1 MYVPALGI
9 LEPEPWS
16 ESSEVGM
23 AERVNL
29 FENVN
34 RQFDEAADILG
45 LSQELRELLKTPYRE
60 ITVAMPIRMEDGTLK
75 VFKGYRVQHNGVR
88 GPQKGGI
95 RFHPDVD
102 LDDIRALAS
111 LNTWKTA
118 VVNIPFG
125 GAKGGIQCDP
135 SKMSMHELEMLTRR
149 YISKI
154 SMVLGPTRDVI
165 SPDVNTNAQ
174 TMAWVMDEYGR
185 KNGYQPACVTG
196 KPLELGGSQGRLA
209 ATGRGVALCARE
221 AWTKVLG
228 RDLKGVRAVLQGFGN
243 VGSHSAAFLDR
254 MGVRIV
260 AVSDLGGAVRRPEGL
275 DVPALL
281 AYAQQQG
288 GTVAG
293 FPGGEPFDPAA
304 VWAQDCDLLI
314 PAALGGVLTGATA
327 PAVTARLIVE
337 GANAPTT
344 PEADRIFR
352 ERGITVIP
360 DILANAGGVT
370 VSYFEWVQNLQQI
383 FWDEAE
389 IFEKEEKILVQA
401 FRDVEDKVKRHGCTW
416 RTGALVLA
424 LERVKT
430 ANELRGW

>member
-1 MYVPALGI
+1 MT
-9 LEPEPWS
+9 EH
-16 ESSEVGM
+16 M
-23 AERVNL
+23 NL
-29 FENVN
+29 FDNVN

-95 RFHPDVD
+95 RFHPDLV
-102 LDDIRALAS
+102 LDDVRALAS

-135 SKMSMHELEMLTRR
+135 SRMSQHELEMLTRR

-154 SMVLGPTRDVI
+154 SMVLGPTRDVP
-165 SPDVNTNAQ
+165 SPDLNTNAQ

-196 KPLELGGSQGRLA
+196 KPLELGGSQGREA

-228 RDLKGVRAVLQGFGN
+228 RDLKDARVVLQGFGN
-243 VGSHSAAFLDR
+243 VGSFAAKFLDE
-254 MGVRIV
+254 MGARIV
-260 AVSDLGGAVRRPEGL
+260 AVADLGGAVRRPEGL
-275 DVPALL
+275 DVPALF
-281 AYAQQQG
+281 AYVPRNK

-293 FPGGEPFDPAA
+293 FPGGEAFDPAA
-304 VWAQDCDLLI
+304 VWAQEGDILV
-314 PAALGGVLTGATA
+314 PAALGGVLTQATA
-327 PAVTARLIVE
+327 PEVKARLIVE

-352 ERGITVIP
+352 ERGITLIP

-370 VSYFEWVQNLQQI
+370 VSYFEWVQNLQQL

-389 IFEKEEKILVQA
+389 IFEKEEKILIQA
-401 FRDVEDKVKRHGCTW
+401 FHEVEEKVKLHGCTW

-424 LERVKT
+424 LERVRR

>member
-1 MYVPALGI
+1 MGVPMTGA
-9 LEPEPWS
+9 
-16 ESSEVGM
+16 M
-23 AERVNL
+23 NL

-34 RQFDEAADILG
+34 RQFDEAADILQ

-60 ITVAMPIRMEDGTLK
+60 ITVAMPIRMEDGTLR

-95 RFHPDVD
+95 RFHPDLA
-102 LDDIRALAS
+102 LDDVRALAS

-135 SKMSMHELEMLTRR
+135 SRLSLHELEMLTRR

-154 SMVLGPTRDVI
+154 SMVLGPTRDII
-165 SPDVNTNAQ
+165 SPDLNTNAQ
-174 TMAWVMDEYGR
+174 IMAWVMDEYGR
-185 KNGYQPACVTG
+185 KNGHQPACVTG
-196 KPLELGGSQGRLA
+196 KPLELGGSQGREA
-209 ATGRGVALCARE
+209 ATGRGVAICARE
-221 AWTKVLG
+221 AWTRVLG
-228 RDLKGVRAVLQGFGN
+228 RDLKGARVILQGFGN
-243 VGSHSAAFLDR
+243 VGGHSARFLAD
-254 MGVRIV
+254 MGARVV
-260 AVSDLGGAVRRPEGL
+260 AVADLGGAVRRQEGL
-275 DVPALL
+275 DVTALL
-281 AYAQQQG
+281 AHARQNR

-293 FPGGEPFDPAA
+293 FPGGEPFDRAEI
-304 VWAQDCDLLI
+304 WAQEGDILI
-314 PAALGGVLTGATA
+314 PAALGGVLTEATA
-327 PAVTARLIVE
+327 PTVKVSLIVE

-352 ERGITVIP
+352 ERGILVMP

-370 VSYFEWVQNLQQI
+370 VSYFEWVQNLQHL
-383 FWDEAE
+383 FWEEAE
-389 IFEKEEKILVQA
+389 IFEKEEKVLLQA
-401 FRDVEDKVKRHGCTW
+401 FRDVEEQVHRHHCTW

-424 LERVKT
+424 LDRVRK

>member
-1 MYVPALGI
+1 
-9 LEPEPWS
+9 
-16 ESSEVGM
+16 M
-23 AERVNL
+23 AGQTNL

-45 LSQELRELLKTPYRE
+45 FSHELRELLKTPYRE
-60 ITVAMPIRMEDGTLK
+60 ITVAMPIRMEDGTLR

-95 RFHPDVD
+95 RFHPDLA
-102 LDDIRALAS
+102 LDDVRALAS

-135 SKMSMHELEMLTRR
+135 SKMSPHELEMLTRR

-154 SMVLGPTRDVI
+154 SMVLGPTRDII
-165 SPDVNTNAQ
+165 SPDLNTNAQ
-174 TMAWVMDEYGR
+174 IMAWVMDEYGR
-185 KNGYQPACVTG
+185 KNGHQPACVTG
-196 KPLELGGSQGRLA
+196 KPLELGGSQGREA

-221 AWTKVLG
+221 AWTRVLG
-228 RDLKGVRAVLQGFGN
+228 RDLRGARVTLQGFGN
-243 VGSHSAAFLDR
+243 VGGHSARFLHE
-254 MGVRIV
+254 MGARVV
-260 AVSDLGGAVRRPEGL
+260 AVADLGGAVRRQEGL

-281 AYAQQQG
+281 AHARQNR

-293 FPGGEPFDPAA
+293 FPGGEPFDPAEI
-304 VWAQDCDLLI
+304 WAQEGDILV
-314 PAALGGVLTGATA
+314 PAALGGVLTETTA
-327 PAVTARLIVE
+327 PTVKASLVVE

-352 ERGITVIP
+352 ERGILLMP
-360 DILANAGGVT
+360 DILANAGGAT
-370 VSYFEWVQNLQQI
+370 VSYFEWVQNLQHL
-383 FWDEAE
+383 FWEEAE
-389 IFEKEEKILVQA
+389 IFEKEEKVLLQA
-401 FRDVEDKVKRHGCTW
+401 FRDVEEQVRRHHCTW

-424 LERVKT
+424 LDRVRK

>member
-1 MYVPALGI
+1 M
-9 LEPEPWS
+9 
-16 ESSEVGM
+16 
-23 AERVNL
+23 NL

-60 ITVAMPIRMEDGTLK
+60 ITVAMPIRMEDGTLR

-88 GPQKGGI
+88 GPQKGGL
-95 RFHPDVD
+95 RFHPDLV
-102 LDDIRALAS
+102 LDDVRALAS

-135 SKMSMHELEMLTRR
+135 SKMSLHELEMLTRR
-149 YISKI
+149 YISKL
-154 SMVLGPTRDVI
+154 SMVLGPTRDVP
-165 SPDVNTNAQ
+165 SPDLNTNAQ
-174 TMAWVMDEYGR
+174 TMAWIMDEYGR

-196 KPLELGGSQGRLA
+196 KPLELGGSQGREA

-221 AWTKVLG
+221 AWVRVLG
-228 RDLKGVRAVLQGFGN
+228 REWAGVRVILQGFGN
-243 VGSHSAAFLDR
+243 VGGFAAKFLHD
-254 MGVRIV
+254 MGARVV
-260 AVSDLGGAVRRPEGL
+260 AVADREGAVRRAEGL
-275 DVPALL
+275 DIPALF
-281 AYAQQQG
+281 AYARANRA
-288 GTVAG
+288 TVAG
-293 FPGGEPFDPAA
+293 FPDGEAFDPGTI
-304 VWAQDCDLLI
+304 WAQEGDILI
-314 PAALGGVLTGATA
+314 PAALGGVLTQATA
-327 PAVTARLIVE
+327 PEVRASLIVE

-344 PEADRIFR
+344 PEGDRIFR
-352 ERGITVIP
+352 ERGITLIP

-370 VSYFEWVQNLQQI
+370 VSYFEWVQNLQQL

-389 IFEKEEKILVQA
+389 IFEKEEKILMQA
-401 FRDVEDKVKRHGCTW
+401 FRDVEEKVKRHGCTW

-424 LERVKT
+424 LERVKK